1 MEEKPFLKKMT
12 YSMADKNIFSTYNK
26 CNGGNLMSRCDLVP
40 ESLPG
45 LANSDEILRV
55 LEQDWTVLPTGQS

>member
-1 MEEKPFLKKMT
+1 
-12 YSMADKNIFSTYNK
+12 MADNNISSTYNI
-26 CNGGNLMSRCDLVP
+26 CDGGNMMSHGDLVP

>member
-1 MEEKPFLKKMT
+1 MI
-12 YSMADKNIFSTYNK
+12 YSMTEENNIFSTYNI
-26 CNGGNLMSRCDLVP
+26 CNGGDTMPHYDLVP

-45 LANSDEILRV
+45 LANGDKILRV